1 MAELIERATLTA
13 RDEDSGTRLVQ
24 CSFAGGYQR
33 SKLEHVEPY
42 GFTSEPFKDGET
54 DAVVVNLNENKS
66 HSLVVMINDHRY
78 RLTSLQ
84 DGEVCMYDNKQR
96 HVYLKS
102 DGIEIDGVN
111 DPVTVKTMG
120 DIKAI
125 SGANIEVTASQ
136 NIKLNAGGKIEIL
149 AGGEVVIQG
158 ANVNIN

>member
-42 GFTSEPFKDGET
+42 GFTTEPFKDGET

-78 RLTSLQ
+78 RLTGLQ
-84 DGEVCMYDNKQR
+84 DGEVCMYDDKKR
-96 HVYLKS
+96 KIYLKRE
-102 DGIEIDGVN
+102 GIEIDGVD
-111 DPVTVKTMG
+111 DPVEVHTNG
-120 DIKAI
+120 DIKVK
-125 SGANIEVTASQ
+125 SGANITLQAD
-136 NIKLNAGGKIEIL
+136 GKIDIKA
-149 AGGEVVIQG
+149 AG
-158 ANVNIN
+158 NVNITGATINLN

>member
-42 GFTSEPFKDGET
+42 GFTTEPFKDGET

-78 RLTSLQ
+78 RLTGLK
-84 DGEVCMYDNKQR
+84 DGEVCMYDDKKR
-96 HVYLKS
+96 KIYLKRE
-102 DGIEIDGVN
+102 GIEIDGVD
-111 DPVTVKTMG
+111 DPVEVHTNG
-120 DIKAI
+120 DIKVK
-125 SGANIEVTASQ
+125 SGANITLQAD
-136 NIKLNAGGKIEIL
+136 GKIDIKA
-149 AGGEVVIQG
+149 AG
-158 ANVNIN
+158 NVNITGATINLN

>member
-42 GFTSEPFKDGET
+42 GFTTEPFKDGET

-78 RLTSLQ
+78 RLTGLK
-84 DGEVCMYDNKQR
+84 DGEVCMYDDKKR
-96 HVYLKS
+96 KIYLKRE
-102 DGIEIDGVN
+102 GIEIDGVD
-111 DPVTVKTMG
+111 DPVEVHTNG
-120 DIKAI
+120 DIKVK
-125 SGANIEVTASQ
+125 SGANITLQAD
-136 NIKLNAGGKIEIL
+136 GKIDIK
-149 AGGEVVIQG
+149 AVG
-158 ANVNIN
+158 NVNITGATINLN

>member
-42 GFTSEPFKDGET
+42 GFTTEPFKDGET

-78 RLTSLQ
+78 RLKGLQ
-84 DGEVCMYDNKQR
+84 DGEVCMYDDKKR
-96 HVYLKS
+96 KIYLKRE
-102 DGIEIDGVN
+102 GIEIDGVD
-111 DPVTVKTMG
+111 DPVEVHTNG
-120 DIKAI
+120 DIKVK
-125 SGANIEVTASQ
+125 SGANITLQAD
-136 NIKLNAGGKIEIL
+136 GKIDIK
-149 AGGEVVIQG
+149 AVG
-158 ANVNIN
+158 NVNITGATINLN

>member
-42 GFTSEPFKDGET
+42 GFTTEPFKDGET

-78 RLTSLQ
+78 RLTGLQ
-84 DGEVCMYDNKQR
+84 DGEVCMYDDKKR
-96 HVYLKS
+96 KIYLKRE
-102 DGIEIDGVN
+102 GIEIDGVD
-111 DPVTVKTMG
+111 DPVEVHTNG
-120 DIKAI
+120 DIKVK
-125 SGANIEVTASQ
+125 SGANITLEAD
-136 NIKLNAGGKIEIL
+136 GKIDIKA
-149 AGGEVVIQG
+149 AG
-158 ANVNIN
+158 NVNITGSTINLN